1 MCSCGVLSHVEA
13 STSKNYPSA
22 SQLEVWETSLKD
34 INPDMGKSIM
44 KYVWSFII
52 LNVLTIL
59 YLWFKQKAFK
69 MLKGSV
75 SKRLESGSYQKTGER
90 AVKR

>member
-1 MCSCGVLSHVEA
+1 
-13 STSKNYPSA
+13 
-22 SQLEVWETSLKD
+22 
-34 INPDMGKSIM
+34 M